1 MDMAGARQLVI
12 LHPHQL
18 RSFEVENMVLYKE
31 TTAQAEV
38 VPICAIV
45 IDVYGILMNFMDD

>member
-12 LHPHQL
+12 LPHQL

-45 IDVYGILMNFMDD
+45 IDVYLMNFMDD